1 MIPCSD
7 SALTFAPTVHGYAI
21 ALLIFA
27 LLNRSRGA
35 HAIWTS
41 SVKRHPFVLP
51 EKEPATPNLDL
62 PLVARELPPPQ
73 YSAEQRQHQGQM
85 YAYNAMPTPQR
96 GHTPYGP
103 SPAVGYTGHPQ
114 L

>member
-1 MIPCSD
+1 M
-7 SALTFAPTVHGYAI
+7 HGYAI

-27 LLNRSRGA
+27 LLNKSRGA

-73 YSAEQRQHQGQM
+73 YSAEQRQHEGQM
-85 YAYNAMPTPQR
+85 YAYDAMLTPQR
-96 GHTPYGP
+96 GYTLNGP
-103 SPAVGYTGHPQ
+103 SPAVGYSGYPPE